1 MTLDNLLWKH
11 AGICFDIVNVLGI
24 VGKQLSLVL
33 EQTDEGMSGGELLL
47 IRKDILCN
55 REEDAG
61 VLAEEMDV
69 KDLLRVTETKMLK
82 PRV

>member
-11 AGICFDIVNVLGI
+11 ASICFDIINVLGI

-47 IRKDILCN
+47 IRKDILRN

-69 KDLLRVTETKMLK
+69 KDLLRITETKMLK

>member
-11 AGICFDIVNVLGI
+11 ASICFDIINVLGI

-47 IRKDILCN
+47 IRKDILRN